1 MQHLLKTSKF
11 SVVSEQIIQT
21 TELKLVNDPT
31 NHIIV
36 IDCSYSMNYE
46 LPKIRKQLKNKLP
59 NLVKENDTVSII
71 WFSGRNEYGI
81 LKEEVEVKSLK
92 DLSDLNNAIDRYLQ
106 PVGLTGFV
114 GPLKSTEELVS
125 RISKNRKIS
134 KYAMLFITDGY
145 DNQHDKSDILKQVEK
160 LSKVVNSAT
169 FVEYGYYCNRKLLT
183 EMAETIGG
191 VNIFSESFDEYEP
204 VFEKFITN
212 NNFSSKKIVHNLCY
226 QPKNGYVLSFDSDNN
241 IVTYKVED
249 NQVLIPESV
258 DEIFYI
264 TENILPHKLT
274 ANKNQAL
281 YAILYSLSVRM
292 LSEDIY
298 SLLEELG
305 DKFVID
311 KYTNAFGKYNITE
324 FQKICLD
331 IFNGVIPM
339 NVEGNVRNYL
349 PKEDAYCVMDLLSDL
364 SSNKDNKFYPNHDLF
379 NYERIGA
386 AKKQKSI
393 DVSESDI
400 EKIKEQVNSLEKGAN
415 LDNLLNTIETIK
427 NSKFDLKFQIYD
439 ESKGYSMSDFVYNS
453 SRPNIS
459 IRVRFDGYVDLSSAP
474 NTKLDKIDTFIYRTY
489 TIIKDGILNIKKLP
503 VSLSEETYNKI
514 KSTSNILDGTHYD
527 ENDIYL
533 IDINKLP
540 IINRSMVTKNNASDL
555 AQKSFE
561 LLKLQAKQ
569 KVYKHFY
576 SQHFEKK
583 SLSFV
588 EQYGEETTNWLK
600 ELGITEFN
608 GFAPKFETVK
618 SGDYYTS
625 TELNVKIS
633 GFSSLPSVNEVMK
646 KISANKS
653 LTAREA
659 ILFDAIEEYNN
670 FIKTDEYQD
679 SKDQN
684 KYLEVWLENKKDSAI
699 KRTRILNNEISK
711 IIFSTILSQNW
722 FTDLGSIE
730 NTTMNLLIDG
740 KDLKFDFVLED
751 VQVEI

>member
-1 MQHLLKTSKF
+1 MKHLLKTKNF
-11 SVVSEQIIQT
+11 SVIGEQIIQT

-92 DLSDLNNAIDRYLQ
+92 DLSDLNTAIDRFLQ

-114 GPLKSTEELVS
+114 GPLKSTENLVD
-125 RISKNRKIS
+125 RISKNRKNS

-145 DNQHDKSDILKQVEK
+145 DNQHDRSDILKQVEK

-191 VNIFSESFDEYEP
+191 VNIFSESFDDYDP
-204 VFEKFITN
+204 IFEKFITN
-212 NNFSSKKIVHNLCY
+212 DKFSSKKVVHNLEY
-226 QPKNGYVLSFDSDNN
+226 VPKNDYVISFDSDNN
-241 IVTYKVED
+241 IVTYKVE
-249 NQVLIPESV
+249 NGQVLIPENV
-258 DEIFYI
+258 VQLFYI
-264 TENILPHKLT
+264 TEMDIPHT
-274 ANKNQAL
+274 IVSGYDNVP
-281 YAILYSLSVRM
+281 YAILYTLSLRM
-292 LSEDIY
+292 LSNDIY

-305 DKFVID
+305 DKFIID

-331 IFNGVIPM
+331 IFNGVLPM
-339 NVEGNVRNYL
+339 NMEGNVKNYL

-364 SSNKDNKFYPNHDLF
+364 SSNSDNKFYPNSDLF

-393 DVSESDI
+393 DVSEDDL
-400 EKIKEQVNSLEKGAN
+400 EKIKEQVNSLTKGSN

-427 NSKFDLKFQIYD
+427 NSKFDLYFEIHDKN
-439 ESKGYSMSDFVYNS
+439 KGYSMSDFVYNS
-453 SRPNIS
+453 SRPNVS
-459 IRVRFDGYVDLSSAP
+459 IRVKFDGFIDLSKAP
-474 NTKLDKIDTFIYRTY
+474 DSKLAKIDTFIYRTY

-514 KSTSNILDGTHYD
+514 NSNTNLLKGTYYK

-533 IDINKLP
+533 IDISQLP
-540 IINRSMVTKNNASDL
+540 IINRSMVTKTMASDL
-555 AQKSFE
+555 ASKNYE

-576 SQHFEKK
+576 SQQFEKK
-583 SLSFV
+583 SVSFV
-588 EQYGEETTNWLK
+588 EKYGDEVTNWLK

-608 GFAPKFETVK
+608 GFAPKYETVK
-618 SGDYYTS
+618 SGDYYNS
-625 TELNVKIS
+625 TELNVKIA

-646 KISANKS
+646 KIDAKKS
-653 LTAREA
+653 LTAREE
-659 ILFDAIEEYNN
+659 ILYSAIEDYNN
-670 FIKTDEYQD
+670 FINSDEYKD
-679 SKDQN
+679 SKDQS

-699 KRTRILNNEISK
+699 KRTRIINNEISK
-711 IIFSTILSQNW
+711 IIFSVVLSQNW

-730 NTTMNLLIDG
+730 NTTLNLNIDN
-740 KDLKFDFVLED
+740 KDIKFDFVLED
-751 VQVEI
+751 AVVEI